1 LFVGAL
7 EADVGDE
14 VDEALHLDRLDAA
27 AGVVAGELVL
37 EVRVVELSPS
47 DGEDG
52 VVDQRGDIGT
62 GRMVLQVLPAGFGRD
77 PEDALGGVLIA
88 AFEQAFEVLPLDAV
102 LFQLFPELDAAGLER
117 NRDVLQEQQPEH
129 NLLVFRR
136 INGAPE
142 LIGGLPKHIGVV
154 EIGGVSGEFGTRV
167 YLLPITMLSACLR
180 RIITVGIGHCYAL
193 LAPLVADP
201 APAAHPN
208 YRSAHS

>member
-1 LFVGAL
+1 MFVAAL

-37 EVRVVELSPS
+37 EVRVVKLSPS

-88 AFEQAFEVLPLDAV
+88 AFEQAFEVLPPDAV
-102 LFQLFPELDAAGLER
+102 LFQLFLELDTAGLER
-117 NRDVLQEQQPEH
+117 IRDVFQKQQPKDDV
-129 NLLVFRR
+129 LVFRR
-136 INGAPE
+136 INCAPK
-142 LIGGLPKHIGVV
+142 LVRGLPERVCVV
-154 EIGGVSGEFGTRV
+154 EIRV
-167 YLLPITMLSACLR
+167 IFR
-180 RIITVGIGHCYAL
+180 RVRHGRES
-193 LAPLVADP
+193 P
-201 APAAHPN
+201 
-208 YRSAHS
+208 